1 MVIQSERFG
10 PSFEEGCRADQ
21 AKCCATSSSAR
32 RGGQAVTACVKSD
45 LPGRS
50 DMKVTSHLHGR
61 PVLPSSKEGLKR
73 LLVVEPILDT
83 SAFRRRGDSKRPTLH
98 SVYISS
104 VSGIDSEKTV
114 L

>member
-1 MVIQSERFG
+1 MVIQGERFG

-32 RGGQAVTACVKSD
+32 RGGQAVPACVKSD

-50 DMKVTSHLHGR
+50 DMKVTSHLLGR

-73 LLVVEPILDT
+73 LLVVEPILD
-83 SAFRRRGDSKRPTLH
+83 
-98 SVYISS
+98 SS
-104 VSGIDSEKTV
+104 DLLKEGVMRSPQIGSIH
-114 L
+114 

>member
-10 PSFEEGCRADQ
+10 PSFEEGCRADR

-73 LLVVEPILDT
+73 LLGVEPILDT
-83 SAFRRRGDSKRPTLH
+83 SALQRRAHAFTCCFH
-98 SVYISS
+98 S
-104 VSGIDSEKTV
+104 
-114 L
+114 